1 CEQIAEQA
9 QAYGAEAARLQQMQ
23 DSAMDETQA
32 RALRD
37 AVAAAHPHGGAIE
50 LGQLSCS
57 LGPVAWNL
65 SSAP

>member
-1 CEQIAEQA
+1 
-9 QAYGAEAARLQQMQ
+9 MQ